1 MIGGLLL
8 LGGSALHLWSKG
20 CLEQN
25 LRLTSAGPYRWTRN
39 PFYLANLSI
48 DLGLCFVIGRGWV
61 AVLFLPVWWFSY
73 RETISREEARLLE
86 LFPETYP
93 DYLGA
98 VPRLVPSGRRLPR
111 ERTEGHFSWHNAA
124 LARGSEFAR
133 LLGVW
138 LAPGMIW
145 VAELIRRE
153 RMAIFDEAN
162 STTLGLLAVLLCG
175 WIIKLALAE
184 TFRRPETSLV
194 PFASRPILRHA
205 VGVVLLAGAIF
216 FESLWAASLPGA
228 WFLLMALDRLGESR
242 LDPNERSE
250 RPRWRYFPA
259 IAIGSTA
266 IYGLVAV
273 LVRSA

>member
-111 ERTEGHFSWHNAA
+111 ERMEGHFSWHNAA

-184 TFRRPETSLV
+184 TFRRPETSLL

-228 WFLLMALDRLGESR
+228 WFLLMALDRLGKSR

-273 LVRSA
+273 LIRSA